1 MNYYDPLQYN
11 PYLKPPQQ
19 PVDGLTWVDGID
31 EVNSYPLPPNSQSPA
46 LMWREEPKFSIK
58 RTDNYGGYTVRTFSF
73 TEDEPE
79 PVRSSY
85 GQQQAATHQPSSMD
99 ALREQYRSA
108 MPDERER
115 MKHEALQ
122 LFGMM

>member
-1 MNYYDPLQYN
+1 MENKIYKLKEKLIAKIEEETQDMNRLDVDRIAMLVDTVHHLAETEYYCAVADAMWEQ
-11 PYLKPPQQ
+11 KP
-19 PVDGLTWVDGID
+19 
-31 EVNSYPLPPNSQSPA
+31 VNNRASYVEQ
-46 LMWREEPKFSIK
+46 
-58 RTDNYGGYTVRTFSF
+58 
-73 TEDEPE
+73 

-85 GQQQAATHQPSSMD
+85 GQHQAATHQPSSMD

>member
-79 PVRSSY
+79 PVPVPWVTKDDFESFKNDIMEAINGKSIV
-85 GQQQAATHQPSSMD
+85 QPAA
-99 ALREQYRSA
+99 A
-108 MPDERER
+108 
-115 MKHEALQ
+115 EAEPAPAAPTA
-122 LFGMM
+122 

>member
-46 LMWREEPKFSIK
+46 LMWRDEPKFSIK

-79 PVRSSY
+79 PVPVPWVTKDDFESFKNDIMEAIN
-85 GQQQAATHQPSSMD
+85 GKPAVQPAIAETEPAPAAPT
-99 ALREQYRSA
+99 A
-108 MPDERER
+108 
-115 MKHEALQ
+115 
-122 LFGMM
+122 

>member
-79 PVRSSY
+79 PVKGAYMRFTFNCEEVFSSV
-85 GQQQAATHQPSSMD
+85 G
-99 ALREQYRSA
+99 R
-108 MPDERER
+108 
-115 MKHEALQ
+115 
-122 LFGMM
+122 